1 MHFDQHKE
9 VEKIKNQLT
18 KDFGNVRDWFLGEKL
33 RKHFGKE
40 ETKLILFSS
49 KGKAKNVLQLNFT
62 YKHINIKQYSYLGC
76 VLDKK
81 ISGEAMTL
89 KVLKKINRKFNFF
102 IRNTHILQKS
112 STEGSAMLLFSHI
125 LIMPVQPGT
134 LISMRKLKKK
144 KKRQNKCI
152 HFRLKLDKMH
162 YISKKEF
169 RLINW
174 LPTCKRVNQ
183 RINTITYNFLN
194 NICPYHLNLVFKFA
208 EHCMADA
215 GITLLNLKILFAKLK
230 WHKNNFLYWFLY
242 MEQLT

>member
-18 KDFGNVRDWFLGEKL
+18 KDFENVRDWFLGEKI
-33 RKHFGKE
+33 RMRFGKE

-89 KVLKKINRKFNFF
+89 KVLKKINRKFKFLHKKYTYLTKN
-102 IRNTHILQKS
+102 

-144 KKRQNKCI
+144 KKQNKCI
-152 HFRLKLDKMH
+152 HFLLKLDKMH

-174 LPTCKRVNQ
+174 LPTCKRINQ

-194 NICPYHLNLVFKFA
+194 NICLYYLNLVFEFA
-208 EHCMADA
+208 EHIMADA
-215 GITLLNLKILFAKLK
+215 RNNFAKLK
-230 WHKNNFLYWFLY
+230 NPFCKTK
-242 MEQLT
+242 MA

>member
-1 MHFDQHKE
+1 M
-9 VEKIKNQLT
+9 
-18 KDFGNVRDWFLGEKL
+18 G
-33 RKHFGKE
+33 
-40 ETKLILFSS
+40 
-49 KGKAKNVLQLNFT
+49 
-62 YKHINIKQYSYLGC
+62 

-144 KKRQNKCI
+144 KRQNKCI

-194 NICPYHLNLVFKFA
+194 NICPYYLNLVFKFA

>member
-18 KDFGNVRDWFLGEKL
+18 KDFENVRDWFLGEKI
-33 RKHFGKE
+33 RMRFGKE

-89 KVLKKINRKFNFF
+89 KVLKKINRKFKFLHKKYTYLTKN
-102 IRNTHILQKS
+102 

-125 LIMPVQPGT
+125 LIMLV
-134 LISMRKLKKK
+134 
-144 KKRQNKCI
+144 
-152 HFRLKLDKMH
+152 
-162 YISKKEF
+162 
-169 RLINW
+169 RLIN
-174 LPTCKRVNQ
+174 
-183 RINTITYNFLN
+183 LN
-194 NICPYHLNLVFKFA
+194 EK
-208 EHCMADA
+208 
-215 GITLLNLKILFAKLK
+215 TKKI
-230 WHKNNFLYWFLY
+230 
-242 MEQLT
+242 

>member
-9 VEKIKNQLT
+9 VDKIKNQLK
-18 KDFGNVRDWFLGEKL
+18 KDFENVRDWFLREKI
-33 RKHFGKE
+33 RMRFGKE

-194 NICPYHLNLVFKFA
+194 NICPYYLNLVFKFA

>member
-9 VEKIKNQLT
+9 VDKIKNQLT
-18 KDFGNVRDWFLGEKL
+18 KDFENVRDWFLGEKI
-33 RKHFGKE
+33 RMRFGKE

-194 NICPYHLNLVFKFA
+194 NICPYYLNLVFKFA

>member
-18 KDFGNVRDWFLGEKL
+18 KDFGNVHDWFLGEKL

-144 KKRQNKCI
+144 KKG
-152 HFRLKLDKMH
+152 
-162 YISKKEF
+162 
-169 RLINW
+169 
-174 LPTCKRVNQ
+174 
-183 RINTITYNFLN
+183 RINAYIF
-194 NICPYHLNLVFKFA
+194 
-208 EHCMADA
+208 D
-215 GITLLNLKILFAKLK
+215 
-230 WHKNNFLYWFLY
+230 
-242 MEQLT
+242 